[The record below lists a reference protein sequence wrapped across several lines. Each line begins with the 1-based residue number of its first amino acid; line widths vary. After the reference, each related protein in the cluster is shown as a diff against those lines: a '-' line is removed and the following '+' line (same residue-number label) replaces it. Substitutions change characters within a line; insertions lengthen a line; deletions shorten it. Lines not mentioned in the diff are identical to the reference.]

1 MKKFIILDSL
11 KYAWEVFRRDVG
23 YLLSITLIY
32 LGLTT
37 VLGFLISPE
46 GGWSSFVIGVLNI
59 AISIIMQVGV
69 VKISL
74 NYTYNTESNI
84 GDLFSYAVYA
94 PRVFLGSILYGLAIF
109 IGLLFLIVP
118 GIYLALRFSQFQ
130 YFIIDKD
137 MGILDSFKY
146 SSIVTKDAKI
156 DLLLYFLL
164 LIALSI
170 LSVVTAFLGM
180 LILMPVFWLASA
192 FIYRE
197 LVRNTPD
204 LENYLEEYSN

>member
-1 MKKFIILDSL
+1 MKKFIILDAL
-11 KYAWEVFRRDVG
+11 KYAWEAFRRDVG
-23 YLLSITLIY
+23 YLLAITLIY
-32 LGLTT
+32 LFLSS
-37 VLGFLISPE
+37 VLSFLISPE
-46 GGWSSFVIGVLNI
+46 GGWSSFVIAVLNI

-74 NYTYNTESNI
+74 NYTYNQESNI
-84 GDLFSYAVYA
+84 GDLFSYAVFA
-94 PRVFLGSILYGLAIF
+94 PRVFLASILYAIIVT
-109 IGLLFLIVP
+109 IGLVFLIVP
-118 GIYLALRFSQFQ
+118 GIYLALRFSQYQ

-156 DLLLYFLL
+156 DIFLYFLL
-164 LIALSI
+164 LVGLTI
-170 LSVVTAFLGM
+170 LSVITLFLGLFV
-180 LILMPVFWLASA
+180 LIPVFWLASA